1 MTLAHHTI
9 YFIASFHLFLLRLW
23 TTLDCDQHL
32 TSGDTATEPV
42 LPTDTVTTTEP
53 QSPDNKEQPATVPAA
68 NNAGLPE
75 LTDKKK
81 AWCYQALEQYHVKP
95 MKSWGSLPEK
105 MISKWRDS
113 QCDLV
118 FTAARMGKRSISS
131 CLLANVSKLEEQPNL
146 KSLTLISIMAAT
158 TTRKI
163 DSPSTSSLA
172 LFTLLLPS
180 LMRTLDCGFHYEY
193 VLGYDAGDPFYDSQ
207 AGLTE
212 VKRWF
217 TSNIEQPLYQRGIVL
232 TLRTVR
238 VLNNLK
244 KPGPVFIAMAR
255 AAFKGGAEYLY
266 RINDDTELTQP
277 WANSFIRTLKM
288 VNNIGVV
295 GPLCNQGNQQ
305 ILTHDFVHRTHMEI
319 FDMNYYPPELTDWW
333 MDDWISWVY
342 GQMRTFK
349 ARHVPVIHHTGAHG
363 QRYTVEHSHEA
374 LLGELVKKGHGKIR
388 NYLLKHQVSDEEL
401 KKFDRDTFAPGFTHR
416 DIPRL

>member
-1 MTLAHHTI
+1 MEADLSI
-9 YFIASFHLFLLRLW
+9 FIRLW
-23 TTLDCDQHL
+23 TTLECDQHL
-32 TSGDTATEPV
+32 SGSAAIEPS
-42 LPTDTVTTTEP
+42 TTTTESETAEP
-53 QSPDNKEQPATVPAA
+53 NKEQTTTPE
-68 NNAGLPE
+68 NSAGLPD
-75 LTDKKK
+75 LTDNKKS
-81 AWCYQALEQYHVKP
+81 WCYQALEKYHVKP
-95 MKSWGSLPEK
+95 MKSWGSLPENL
-105 MISKWRDS
+105 ISKWRDS

-118 FTAARMGKRSISS
+118 FTAARMGKRRISS
-131 CLLANVSKLEEQPNL
+131 CLLANITKLEDQPNL
-146 KSLTLISIMAAT
+146 KNLPLIAIMAAT

-163 DSPSTSSLA
+163 NAPSTSNLA

-180 LMRTLDCGFHYEY
+180 LMRTLDCGYRYEY
-193 VLGYDAGDPFYDSQ
+193 VLGYDADDPFYDSQ

-217 TSNIEQPLYQRGIVL
+217 MSNIERPLRQRGIVL
-232 TLRTVR
+232 TLRPVR

-255 AAFKGGAEYLY
+255 AAFNAGAEYLY
-266 RINDDTELTQP
+266 RINDDTELTQS
-277 WANSFIRTLKM
+277 WAHAFVRTLKM
-288 VNNIGVV
+288 LSPAFVGVV
-295 GPLCNQGNQQ
+295 GPVCNQGNQQ

-319 FDMNYYPPELTDWW
+319 FDMNYYPPELSDWW

-363 QRYTVEHSHEA
+363 QRYTVDHSHEA

-401 KKFDRDTFAPGFTHR
+401 KKFDRDTFAPGFAHR